1 MLYSMSLSYLTGQL
15 LLAMPDLPDP
25 RFARAV
31 IAICAHNETGAFGV
45 CIHHSIQE
53 LSLPDL
59 MRQLEIDPGTT
70 PPKPV
75 LMGGPVEP
83 DRGFVLHSTDFSGDD
98 TSYVGD
104 HFALTS
110 TRDILEEIASGNG
123 PGNWMAILGY
133 AGWGP
138 GQLEQEMRINSWMA
152 VSASPEMLWQTD
164 PSDRWSLGFAEAG
177 IDLGMLSGGF
187 GNA

>member
-1 MLYSMSLSYLTGQL
+1 MLAFMSLSFLTGQL

-25 RFARAV
+25 LFARSA

-45 CIHHSIQE
+45 CIHHSITE

-59 MRQLEIDPGTT
+59 MRQLEIDPGPT
-70 PPKPV
+70 PPTPV
-75 LMGGPVEP
+75 LLGGPVEQ
-83 DRGFVLHSTDFSGDD
+83 DRGFVLHSPDFSGDD
-98 TSYVGD
+98 TSFIGD

-110 TRDILEEIASGNG
+110 TRDILEAIATGSG
-123 PGNWMAILGY
+123 PEHWMAVLGY

-138 GQLEQEMRINSWMA
+138 GQLEQEMLVNSWLA
-152 VSASPEMLWQTD
+152 VPASQKLLWQTE
-164 PSDRWSLGFAEAG
+164 PSDRWTLGFNEAG
-177 IDLGMLSGGF
+177 IDLGMLSTGF